1 RKWMGS
7 VLRRLTSA
15 TFPCGRL
22 ASSAGVTPR
31 LLAAPVRQVSW
42 LGHLP
47 RPSGLPILLTR
58 TVALRCSPRPPLQLR
73 GSAGFAP
80 ASLFSAAEPQW
91 LGRGNLTAMSARAL
105 GQRATGCQDYPTF
118 RLLTLLVIPDKKPRV
133 DARQY

>member
-1 RKWMGS
+1 MDGLGFAEAHFCHLPLRKARQLGGS
-7 VLRRLTSA
+7 HH
-15 TFPCGRL
+15 
-22 ASSAGVTPR
+22 R

-47 RPSGLPILLTR
+47 RPSGLPILVTR
-58 TVALRCSPRPPLQLR
+58 TVALKRSSRPPLQLR

-80 ASLFSAAEPQW
+80 ASLFSAAEPPW

-105 GQRATGCQDYPTF
+105 GRRAAGRQGAAAF

-133 DARQY
+133 DARQYP